1 MKPPTPS
8 KQSLPVLVAG
18 DVLAVLLFV
27 VVGRASHH
35 EDGSWLFNLARIG
48 SPFLLGWFAVAPFT
62 GAYQLPP
69 PRRGLW
75 LRRSALTWLLGI
87 GFGLVLRR
95 FLFRDLV
102 PPTFA
107 VITLIFTGIFLLGWR
122 TVFAVVSNR
131 YRQTKLSVS
140 SAR

>member
-1 MKPPTPS
+1 MKPSTTAKP
-8 KQSLPVLVAG
+8 SLPVLVAG

-62 GAYQLPP
+62 GAYQLPF
-69 PRRGLW
+69 PRRALW

-87 GFGLVLRR
+87 CFGLVLRR

-122 TVFAVVSNR
+122 TVFAMVLTRS
-131 YRQTKLSVS
+131 RQNDVTVS
-140 SAR
+140 SAH